1 MIKLLLYC
9 TKDKYKPLYDLTYL
23 NNGETRFG
31 VVQHNKYSLVEDN
44 YVNGKIVGVCD
55 CEFVEEIFNEKKKF
69 CWGEYTEWQHVIH
82 TNKLC
87 GLELFKKSCL
97 KYDELL
103 SYLDDKNGY
112 ALYLSNVKRF
122 DEPKEV
128 NTCWCYRNYNV
139 HLKNAPQSMCN
150 VYGFDGNYYILISI
164 HPDHLYKILNGEKTI
179 EVRKNIL
186 DDLRPLMETNKNVS
200 NRQ

>member
-9 TKDKYKPLYDLTYL
+9 TKEKNNSDILLPDEHYGKKFYLYGCPYENFHYQKL
-23 NNGETRFG
+23 
-31 VVQHNKYSLVEDN
+31 
-44 YVNGKIVGVCD
+44 NGKIVGMCD
-55 CEFVEEIFNEKKKF
+55 CELVERIFFNNQDNYF
-69 CWGEYTEWQHVIH
+69 H
-82 TNKLC
+82 TKL
-87 GLELFKKSCL
+87 LEPHELFNKSCL
-97 KYDELL
+97 ETGELL
-103 SYLDDKNGY
+103 KYFKPNLLLSEEKGY

-150 VYGFDGNYYILISI
+150 VYGFDGNHYILISI
-164 HPDHLYKILNGEKTI
+164 HPEHLCKILNGEKTI

-186 DDLRPLMETNKNVS
+186 DDLKPLMETNKNVS
-200 NRQ
+200 NQQ